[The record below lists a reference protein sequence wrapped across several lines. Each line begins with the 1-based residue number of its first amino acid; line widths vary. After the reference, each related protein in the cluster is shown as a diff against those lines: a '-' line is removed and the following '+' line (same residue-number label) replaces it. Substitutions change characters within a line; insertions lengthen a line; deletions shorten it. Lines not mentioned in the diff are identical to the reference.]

1 MLLGH
6 RGGRPIGVPRRGTP
20 AVRVARH
27 RRSSQHAAAPVGV
40 GRPANDNCGHAVT
53 LPLPENVGDL
63 CERADA
69 VEPLRH
75 RIRRCLPES
84 RRGWTRCEPEYQG
97 PADALAVPW
106 PMPQPPSDVEVEL
119 ARELLALWDNGD
131 GTSKS
136 QLERQTWGDG
146 SSHGRRFDRFIRSTL
161 GVETSRRSRQTDRI
175 ADLETQVLSLGA
187 LPVGA
192 VEVEWQIQLQQARA
206 SCLEALRIWNDP
218 TSAFRTGAFSLLFV
232 TAWNSLALAL
242 LQREGKEWRRFDSS
256 GEPDLV
262 DGTEQSLD
270 TLELVNRAFAGTDYR
285 GIRENLSR
293 WVEIRNAV
301 AHRHLPPLDHV
312 VIPLAQAGL
321 LKTEGVLVDVFG
333 PEYTLGEKLSV
344 PLQLSGFRDPDVL
357 GSRKKLQASLPL
369 DVQEVLARVYDA
381 PADLLADP
389 SYMMRVAFIPAV
401 PASGRSPDVVAY
413 FVRPGEVPSE
423 LEETLDRYVVL
434 TKPTARPNFSATQV
448 INEVQR
454 RTGYKFHTNLH
465 ARVSRTLGIRPASAS
480 RRARW
485 TSNTRNTS
493 QASSDTCTAK
503 RGSTYSWTGF
513 RRLTHSPI

>member
-1 MLLGH
+1 
-6 RGGRPIGVPRRGTP
+6 
-20 AVRVARH
+20 
-27 RRSSQHAAAPVGV
+27 
-40 GRPANDNCGHAVT
+40 
-53 LPLPENVGDL
+53 
-63 CERADA
+63 
-69 VEPLRH
+69 
-75 RIRRCLPES
+75 
-84 RRGWTRCEPEYQG
+84 
-97 PADALAVPW
+97 
-106 PMPQPPSDVEVEL
+106 MPQSPSEAEIEL
-119 ARELLALWDNGD
+119 ARGLLALWDSGN

-175 ADLETQVLSLGA
+175 ADLETQVLSLGG

-192 VEVEWQIQLQQARA
+192 AEVGWQVQLQQARA

-242 LQREGKEWRRFDSS
+242 LQRDGQEWRRLDSS

-270 TLELVNRAFAGTDYR
+270 TLALINRAFAGTDYC
-285 GIRENLSR
+285 GIRENLAR
-293 WVEIRNAV
+293 WVEIRNTV
-301 AHRHLPPLDHV
+301 AHRHLPALDHV

-321 LKTEGVLVDVFG
+321 LKTESVLVGVFG
-333 PEYTLGEKLSV
+333 PEFALGEKLSV

-357 GSRKKLQASLPL
+357 ASRKRLQASLPL
-369 DVQEVLARVYDA
+369 DVQAVLARVYDA

-401 PASGRSPDVVAY
+401 PSSGRSPDVVAY

-434 TKPTARPNFSATQV
+434 TKPTARPNFSAMQV
-448 INEVQR
+448 INEVRR
-454 RTGYKFHTNLH
+454 RTGYKFHANLH
-465 ARVSRTLGIRPASAS
+465 VQVSRTLGIRPGRDEPEATLDIKYAEFI
-480 RRARW
+480 
-485 TSNTRNTS
+485 TSFKRYLYS
-493 QASSDTCTAK
+493 QAWIDLLVDKLSTPEGFADLTGVPPVKLDTT
-503 RGSTYSWTGF
+503 
-513 RRLTHSPI
+513 